1 MMTQAQSQAG
11 GVAQLSRYCFNNLF
25 DLCKFKEDDHMYCF
39 DPEEESKVRRGSD
52 TSQRI
57 ARIAT
62 PILINRCRQTLR
74 KFVTDEIKV
83 GSLSMPRNRINE
95 AVFILDRLKTLDCFP

>member
-1 MMTQAQSQAG
+1 M
-11 GVAQLSRYCFNNLF
+11 F
-25 DLCKFKEDDHMYCF
+25 DLCRFREDASTEGLSADQQA
-39 DPEEESKVRRGSD
+39 KVKRHIEVR
-52 TSQRI
+52 QKV

-95 AVFILDRLKTLDCFP
+95 AVFILESLRTLNCYPQSFSRTDAMPVNPLERAVVT